1 MNSLNKATLLL
12 LGFLFLGYLAA
23 PMLTANQRT
32 EVTGPKKLVI
42 VADGTDEAGTESSTM
57 DEESKDEPAKAS
69 KKKSKGK
76 TLEVANFGAGCFW
89 CVEAVFDELKGVHSV
104 ESGFMGGFVKNPS
117 YEDACS
123 GKTGHAEIAQIK
135 FDPSVITFKELLEV
149 FWKTHDPTTLNRQ
162 GHDVGTQYRSAVFY
176 TTSEQKELT
185 EKYKKRL
192 NESGAFAQPI
202 VTEIAEASD
211 FYTAGPKHKDYFQK
225 NPSSGYCQAVIR
237 PKVDK
242 FRKAFSDKLKTSK

>member
-23 PMLTANQRT
+23 PLLTANQRS
-32 EVTGPKKLVI
+32 EVASPKKIVI
-42 VADGTDEAGTESSTM
+42 IADGTGESSTV
-57 DEESKDEPAKAS
+57 DVNSKAS
-69 KKKSKGK
+69 AGK

-104 ESGFMGGFVKNPS
+104 ESGFMGGWVTDPS

-149 FWKTHDPTTLNRQ
+149 FWQTHDPTTLNRQ
-162 GHDVGTQYRSAVFY
+162 GNDVGTQYRSAVFY
-176 TTSEQKELT
+176 TTQEQKELA

-192 NESGAFAQPI
+192 DDSSVFTDPI

-211 FYTAGPKHKDYFQK
+211 FYTAGAKHIDYFQQ
-225 NPSSGYCQAVIR
+225 NPLSGYCQAIIQ

-242 FRKAFSDKLKTSK
+242 FRRAFSDKLKSQ